1 MPNEQ
6 TVQARQGRTAGIG
19 RFGLALLDRTI
30 FRELLPPF
38 CFGMLAFL
46 CVLLGLET
54 VYELVKLMAKENFT
68 LGEVSQIFV
77 CQLPR
82 MITLTLPM
90 SMLLAAVLGYNRL
103 SGDGEVTA
111 MLAGGISFFRIEF
124 VGVAFAVGVAVST
137 YCLTEIVV
145 PRAETSAELIA
156 LAAKSRNAI
165 VQDVMIRIPAQ
176 GTIRSVVVVETFDYS
191 KALMTGPTII
201 ESENGEPVVVYKAK
215 EGVWREGNVELHDV
229 DFLAGRLAGTT
240 TNIKTLDSAYEWPG
254 PRDIADRR
262 RRPTE
267 MTRQQLRE
275 HVARTWVEVQRERQ
289 AGRDD
294 HALTRR
300 WRDLQIQYHLRIALP
315 VSCIAFALVGIPLG
329 IRPRRASSSMSF
341 GLAVLIVFGY
351 YIFFSLI
358 NLLGQ
363 RGFLSPFATAWIAN
377 AIAIAVGLGL
387 SIEKSR

>member
-1 MPNEQ
+1 MSNKQ
-6 TVQARQGRTAGIG
+6 TVQARQGRTAGFG
-19 RFGLALLDRTI
+19 RFGLTVLDRTI

-46 CVLLGLET
+46 CILLGLET
-54 VYELVKLMAKENFT
+54 VSELIPLMANENFT
-68 LGEVSQIFV
+68 LGEISRIFV

-82 MITLTLPM
+82 MIALTLPL
-90 SMLLAAVLGYNRL
+90 SMLLAVVLGYNRL

-124 VGVAFAVGVAVST
+124 VGVAFALGAAVST

-145 PRAETSAELIA
+145 PHAETSAELIA
-156 LAAKSRNAI
+156 LAAKSRSAVVRNVI
-165 VQDVMIRIPAQ
+165 IRIPSH
-176 GTIRSVVVVETFDYS
+176 GTIRSVVVVESFDYS

-201 ESENGEPVVVYKAK
+201 ESEDGEPAVVYKAK

-229 DFLAGRLAGTT
+229 RFIAGRLAGTT
-240 TNIKTLDSAYEWPG
+240 TNIKTLDPAYEWPG
-254 PRDIADRR
+254 PRDIAGRR
-262 RRPTE
+262 RKPQE

-275 HVARTWVEVQRERQ
+275 HVARTWEEVQRERR

-294 HALTRR
+294 HALALR
-300 WRDLQIQYHLRIALP
+300 WRDLQIQYHVRIALP
-315 VSCIAFALVGIPLG
+315 VSCIAFALVGTPLG
-329 IRPRRASSSMSF
+329 IRPRRASSSMGF

-363 RGFLSPFATAWIAN
+363 RGVLSPFATAWIAN
-377 AIAIAVGLGL
+377 AIAIALGLGL